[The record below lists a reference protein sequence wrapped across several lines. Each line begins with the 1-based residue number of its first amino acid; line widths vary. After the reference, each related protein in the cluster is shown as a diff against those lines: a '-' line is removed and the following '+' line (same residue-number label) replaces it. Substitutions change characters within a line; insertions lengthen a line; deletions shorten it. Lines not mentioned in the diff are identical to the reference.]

1 MTRVYRLKT
10 FSSVVVVIL
19 STEKYLSRTFIY
31 RSGSKFTSPTQSK
44 QSKGCPAIYLNRK
57 KIMAGKRKSNFDSKV
72 IDIWYATSSSH
83 LVLTLLTGHSDFYF

>member
-1 MTRVYRLKT
+1 MVMTQVYRLKT

-44 QSKGCPAIYLNRK
+44 QSKGCPAK
-57 KIMAGKRKSNFDSKV
+57 KIMAGKRESNFDSKV

-83 LVLTLLTGHSDFYF
+83 LELTLLTGHSDFYF